1 MLNFLLKTAT
11 FAQILQS
18 NLMKHTP
25 RHILV
30 ILATAAVAALS
41 ACTRERYVQISG
53 YAQGGTYTVKCG
65 IPSRTAADAGSI
77 ASSLKNGIDSIL
89 CEIDSTVSGYNG
101 ASLLSAW
108 NRDGRLP
115 ECSELRAGIF
125 YGLMH
130 YCDSLYEATG
140 GVLDTRSAALFD
152 VWGFGFKSGEMPSE
166 EQVEQAR
173 RDRSRL
179 NFNAVA
185 QGWSADMVGDWLHGR
200 GIRDMLVNIGG
211 EIYCDGVNP
220 QGQAWKL
227 GIDAPEDGNVTP
239 GQKLSETFVLGKA
252 PCGVVTSG
260 NYRKFY
266 VRDGV
271 KYSHTVDPRTGAPVT
286 HSLLSATIIAP
297 TSALADALATYCMVV
312 GMEEARAMIESRE
325 DLEGC
330 LIGTEGIWVSDGFGA
345 TSCQ

>member
-211 EIYCDGVNP
+211 EIYCDGV
-220 QGQAWKL
+220 
-227 GIDAPEDGNVTP
+227 
-239 GQKLSETFVLGKA
+239 
-252 PCGVVTSG
+252 
-260 NYRKFY
+260 
-266 VRDGV
+266 